1 MAEPVDL
8 TVDNLT
14 VKDTSSLN
22 KVNINDG
29 LLTVTGNSEVIFD
42 TPFLK
47 IAKDTQIYSSPTNQ
61 EILIHKQGKT
71 SQREFGDGTGAV
83 AYTKLVSLKGD
94 TTLDIG
100 GKDFN
105 FSKNSSAKNQVN
117 NNQVDGDKSYN
128 VEVGGT
134 HSVSVK
140 ANQNEISRDVVN
152 TKVNNKSSGAII
164 IDEKYGAREKTQT
177 ISGIN
182 ILTKESKD
190 IVVNHSNDSF
200 TKNASTNEQKNI
212 TTVSGDKSY
221 KVEVGGTHSVSV
233 KANQNEISRDV
244 VNTIVN
250 NKSSN
255 TLQINEDLG
264 SKNRSQNI
272 SGDVNVSKSA
282 NNVNVQHKN
291 KDFQFKQDSETA
303 NLNTKISGQATVN
316 KEFGSK
322 NFVQNIAGDV
332 NVSKSANNV
341 NAQHTNKDFKF
352 KQDSVNIVRNVT
364 VSENQTYNNVCL
376 GTKTFSATAK
386 TSNINY
392 KSDDHVFKSDNN
404 TASYT
409 KKANTFTIEES
420 LGNKSRNQTTNANV
434 INKTA
439 QNAIV
444 NHSNLNFNRDTKTA
458 GDWKSN
464 TASKTY
470 SYKVNSEQEFDY
482 NVSSGM
488 SQNLVRSSGMS
499 INNECSTEQDY
510 NTSVKSKG
518 KLNISYSANEKVK
531 NSSVKS
537 ETNNVNVDGN
547 KTVSKKAGGT
557 VQTEY
562 TSKKL
567 IQKLNTERQS
577 VENNIPKIF
586 YAQKSTVVTRDIGL
600 TDDNLVAVKYQNA
613 VLTDV
618 EYKASGLGVRNVSIR
633 KDNKDLRE
641 LIKYKGLW
649 YKLDVV
655 GDSLQWQ
662 KYSDQEGMEI
672 VSDSIE
678 ARSKK

>member
-1 MAEPVDL
+1 MADPVDL

-29 LLTVTGNSEVIFD
+29 ILTVTGNSEVIFD
-42 TPFLK
+42 TPYLK
-47 IAKDTQIYSSPTNQ
+47 IGKDTQIYSSPSNQ

-152 TKVNNKSSGAII
+152 T
-164 IDEKYGAREKTQT
+164 
-177 ISGIN
+177 
-182 ILTKESKD
+182 
-190 IVVNHSNDSF
+190 
-200 TKNASTNEQKNI
+200 
-212 TTVSGDKSY
+212 
-221 KVEVGGTHSVSV
+221 
-233 KANQNEISRDV
+233 
-244 VNTIVN
+244 IVN

-291 KDFQFKQDSETA
+291 KNFQFKEDSETA

-316 KEFGSK
+316 WEFGSK
-322 NFVQNIAGDV
+322 NFVQNISGDV

-341 NAQHTNKDFKF
+341 NAQHKNKDFKF
-352 KQDSVNIVRNVT
+352 KQDSVNIVRNVN

-392 KSDDHVFKSDNN
+392 KSDDHVFNSDNN
-404 TASYT
+404 TA
-409 KKANTFTIEES
+409 
-420 LGNKSRNQTTNANV
+420 
-434 INKTA
+434 
-439 QNAIV
+439 
-444 NHSNLNFNRDTKTA
+444 
-458 GDWKSN
+458 
-464 TASKTY
+464 
-470 SYKVNSEQEFDY
+470 
-482 NVSSGM
+482 
-488 SQNLVRSSGMS
+488 
-499 INNECSTEQDY
+499 
-510 NTSVKSKG
+510 
-518 KLNISYSANEKVK
+518 
-531 NSSVKS
+531 
-537 ETNNVNVDGN
+537 
-547 KTVSKKAGGT
+547 
-557 VQTEY
+557 
-562 TSKKL
+562 
-567 IQKLNTERQS
+567 
-577 VENNIPKIF
+577 
-586 YAQKSTVVTRDIGL
+586 
-600 TDDNLVAVKYQNA
+600 
-613 VLTDV
+613 
-618 EYKASGLGVRNVSIR
+618 
-633 KDNKDLRE
+633 
-641 LIKYKGLW
+641 
-649 YKLDVV
+649 
-655 GDSLQWQ
+655 
-662 KYSDQEGMEI
+662 
-672 VSDSIE
+672 
-678 ARSKK
+678 

>member
-47 IAKDTQIYSSPTNQ
+47 IAKDSQIYSSPSNQ

-134 HSVSVK
+134 HNLNFQAKNTEINSKTNENININYAAKNINLSK
-140 ANQNEISRDVVN
+140 NNETANVN
-152 TKVNNKSSGAII
+152 TKVSGQA
-164 IDEKYGAREKTQT
+164 T
-177 ISGIN
+177 
-182 ILTKESKD
+182 
-190 IVVNHSNDSF
+190 
-200 TKNASTNEQKNI
+200 
-212 TTVSGDKSY
+212 
-221 KVEVGGTHSVSV
+221 
-233 KANQNEISRDV
+233 
-244 VNTIVN
+244 
-250 NKSSN
+250 
-255 TLQINEDLG
+255 INEEFG
-264 SKNRSQNI
+264 SKNRSQTI
-272 SGDVNVSKSA
+272 SGD
-282 NNVNVQHKN
+282 
-291 KDFQFKQDSETA
+291 
-303 NLNTKISGQATVN
+303 I
-316 KEFGSK
+316 
-322 NFVQNIAGDV
+322 NI
-332 NVSKSANNV
+332 SKSANNV
-341 NAQHTNKDFKF
+341 NAQHKNKDFQF

-392 KSDDHVFKSDNN
+392 KSEDHVFNSDNN
-404 TASYT
+404 TASFT

-420 LGNKSRNQTTNANV
+420 LGNKSRNQATNANV
-434 INKTA
+434 INKSS

-488 SQNLVRSSGMS
+488 SQNLIRNSGMS

-510 NTSVKSKG
+510 NTSVNSKG

-567 IQKLNTERQS
+567 IQKLNTERQC

-586 YAQKSTVVTRDIGL
+586 YAQKSTASTRDIGL

-613 VLTDV
+613 VLTNV

-641 LIKYKGLW
+641 LIKYKGIW

-655 GDSLQWQ
+655 GDTLQWQ
-662 KYSDQEGMEI
+662 KYSDQDGMEM